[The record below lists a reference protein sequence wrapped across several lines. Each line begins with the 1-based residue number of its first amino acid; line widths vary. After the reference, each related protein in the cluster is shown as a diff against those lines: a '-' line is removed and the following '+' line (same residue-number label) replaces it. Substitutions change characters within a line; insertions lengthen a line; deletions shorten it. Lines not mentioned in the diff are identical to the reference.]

1 MKEMINKSVAIVAVV
16 ADDGAIGRDG
26 GLLCHLP
33 EDLRRFKALTMGHT
47 VVMGRRTFESLPK
60 GPLPGRENIV
70 VTRNAAYAPGYDGV
84 RVAHSLE
91 QAISMATMPEP
102 VMVIGGGEIYR
113 QALPLASTLHLTRLH
128 ATFPDADTW
137 FPAIDPNEWQELSSP
152 HPERPG
158 QGRALQGE
166 GEDARQGVS
175 YDFVTLE
182 RKEPIATSF
191 RRGLGEDGEAP
202 RYLILAGEASG
213 DLHGSRLIA
222 ELRRLQPEA
231 QVRFFGGDMMAAAA
245 GRDPEVHYRDM
256 AFMGF
261 IEVIKHLP
269 AILGFMRTAKKIIDD
284 WQPTVVILIDYP
296 SFNLK
301 IAKHAAGRGIPV
313 HYFISPK
320 VWVWK
325 QWRVKEIKRHVKA
338 VYCIL
343 PFEPEFYRGKG
354 YGGATY
360 VGNPTV
366 AEVAEAI
373 AAMPSRDEFCVAHGL
388 DPAKPIIAL
397 VPGSRLKEI
406 RDNLPS
412 MLQAATRHHDCQ
424 AVIAA
429 APSVDL
435 SVYHDIL
442 NTVAPG
448 IGPAVP
454 IVVGLTFT
462 LVRNASVALVTS
474 GTATL
479 ETALLGTPQV
489 ACYRMDAS
497 RIAYWFYSK
506 LLSGKYVTLPNLIA
520 DEPIIPELL
529 MHHCTVDAID
539 AHLTALLADGSD
551 RRAQLDGYAR
561 VAARLTTASCA
572 ATTARLIVSSHS

>member
-1 MKEMINKSVAIVAVV
+1 MKPEVAIIAAV

-26 GLLCHLP
+26 SLLCHLP
-33 EDLRRFKALTMGHT
+33 EDLRRFKAITMGHT

-70 VTRNAAYAPGYDGV
+70 VTRNETYDPGYDGV

-91 QAISMATMPEP
+91 QAITMATMPSP
-102 VMVIGGGEIYR
+102 IMVIGGGEIYR
-113 QALPLASTLHLTRLH
+113 QALPLASTLHLTRIH
-128 ATFPDADTW
+128 ATFPDADTR
-137 FPAIDPNEWQELSSP
+137 FPEINPNEWQTKYEEQSTKYEVLTNP
-152 HPERPG
+152 PKG
-158 QGRALQGE
+158 V
-166 GEDARQGVS
+166 GEDERQSVS

-182 RKEPIATSF
+182 RIEHIAPSE
-191 RRGLGEDGEAP
+191 RRGLGEDMKAP

-213 DLHGSRLIA
+213 DLHGSHLIA

-231 QVRFFGGDMMAAAA
+231 QVRFFGGDMMADAA
-245 GRDPEVHYRDM
+245 GRNPEVHYRDM

-261 IEVIKHLP
+261 VEVIKHLP

-284 WQPTVVILIDYP
+284 WQPTAVILIDYP

-325 QWRVKEIKRHVKA
+325 QWRVKDIKRYVKA

-366 AEVAEAI
+366 AEVAQAV
-373 AAMPSRDEFCVAHGL
+373 AAMPARDEFCATHGL
-388 DPAKPIIAL
+388 DPAKPIIAIL
-397 VPGSRLKEI
+397 PGSRLKEI

-412 MLQAATRHHDCQ
+412 MLQAAARHPDCQ

-429 APSVDL
+429 APSVDRDI
-435 SVYHDIL
+435 YRDIL
-442 NTVAPG
+442 NNVAPG
-448 IGPAVP
+448 LGLAVP
-454 IVVGLTFT
+454 IVGGLTFT
-462 LVRNASVALVTS
+462 LVRHARVALVTS

-497 RIAYWFYSK
+497 RVAYWFYSK

-539 AHLTALLADGSD
+539 DHLTALLPDGPD
-551 RRAQLDGYAR
+551 RSAQLDGYAR

-572 ATTARLIVSSHS
+572 TTTARLLTTND

>member
-1 MKEMINKSVAIVAVV
+1 MKPEVAIIAAV

-26 GLLCHLP
+26 SLLCHLP
-33 EDLRRFKALTMGHT
+33 EDLRRFKAITMGHT

-70 VTRNAAYAPGYDGV
+70 VTRNETYDPGYDGV

-91 QAISMATMPEP
+91 QAMTMATMPSP

-113 QALPLASTLHLTRLH
+113 QALPMASTLHLTRIH

-137 FPAIDPNEWQELSSP
+137 FPEIDPNEWQIV
-152 HPERPG
+152 G
-158 QGRALQGE
+158 QAVNNVE
-166 GEDARQGVS
+166 QGVD
-175 YDFVTLE
+175 YEFVTLE
-182 RKEPIATSF
+182 RKETKVPIVGP
-191 RRGLGEDGEAP
+191 GLGLAAQGEAP

-213 DLHGSRLIA
+213 DLHGSHLIA

-245 GRDPEVHYRDM
+245 GRNPEVHYRDM

-261 IEVIKHLP
+261 VEVIKHLP

-284 WQPTVVILIDYP
+284 WQPTAVILIDYP

-325 QWRVKEIKRHVKA
+325 QWRVKDIKRYVKA

-366 AEVAEAI
+366 AEVEQAV
-373 AAMPSRDEFCVAHGL
+373 AAMPTRDEFCATHGL
-388 DPAKPIIAL
+388 DPAKPIIAIL
-397 VPGSRLKEI
+397 PGSRLKEI

-412 MLQAATRHHDCQ
+412 MLQAAARHPDCQ

-429 APSVDL
+429 APSVDRDI
-435 SVYHDIL
+435 YRDIL
-442 NTVAPG
+442 NNVAPG
-448 IGPAVP
+448 LGLAVP
-454 IVVGLTFT
+454 IVGGLTFT
-462 LVRNASVALVTS
+462 LVRHARVALVTS

-497 RIAYWFYSK
+497 RVAYWFYSK

-539 AHLTALLADGSD
+539 DHLTALLLDGPD
-551 RRAQLDGYAR
+551 RSAQLDGYAR

-572 ATTARLIVSSHS
+572 TTTARLLTTNE